1 MRDLNDLFFFAQVVE
16 HGGFAPAGRA
26 LGIPKSKLSRHVAAL
41 EERLGVRLI
50 QRSTRHFAVTEIG
63 QAYHRHCQAM
73 LVEADA
79 AEELIAR
86 NQVEPQGTIRLSCA
100 SAVLYTMLGDMIARF
115 MVQCPRIRVQ
125 MEVTNRAVDVIR
137 EGFDLAVRVRF
148 PPLEDSDLVMK
159 VLAVSTQRLV
169 ASPSLLAGR
178 SLPLTPETLA
188 DWPTVLLGEPHQEPV
203 WHLTRQDG
211 SGGMVSLRHEP
222 RLLAN
227 DMVALHQAALLG
239 VGVAAL
245 PVMMIHEALRDGRL
259 VDVLP
264 GWTPRSGIVHLAFP
278 SRRGLLP
285 AVRLLIDFL
294 ADEFA
299 ALVTAVFFAILSW
312 QL

>member
-1 MRDLNDLFFFAQVVE
+1 MRDLNDLFFFAEVVE

-26 LGIPKSKLSRHVAAL
+26 LGIPKSKLSRRVAAL

-50 QRSTRHFAVTEIG
+50 QRSTRRFSVTEIG
-63 QAYHRHCQAM
+63 QEYYRHCRAM

-86 NQVEPQGTIRLSCA
+86 NQVEPQGTIRMSCA
-100 SAVLYTMLGDMIARF
+100 SAVLYTMMGDMVARF
-115 MVQCPRIRVQ
+115 MAQCPRIKVQ
-125 MEVTNRAVDVIR
+125 LEVTNRAVDLIR
-137 EGFDLAVRVRF
+137 EGYDLALRVRF

-159 VLAVSTQRLV
+159 VLAISTQRLV
-169 ASPSLLAGR
+169 ASPRLLAGR
-178 SLPLTPETLA
+178 ALPVVPGELS
-188 DWPTVLLGEPHQEPV
+188 DWPTVLLGDLHQEAL
-203 WHLTRQDG
+203 WRLGRTDDG
-211 SGGMVSLRHEP
+211 GDVAMVRHEP

-227 DMVALHQAALLG
+227 DMVALKQAAMQG

-245 PVMMIHEALRDGRL
+245 PVMMIHEELNDGRL

-264 GWTPRSGIVHLAFP
+264 GWAPRSGIVHLAFP

-294 ADEFA
+294 AAEFA
-299 ALVTAVFFAILSW
+299 WLVEARQGYEPPGPA
-312 QL
+312 